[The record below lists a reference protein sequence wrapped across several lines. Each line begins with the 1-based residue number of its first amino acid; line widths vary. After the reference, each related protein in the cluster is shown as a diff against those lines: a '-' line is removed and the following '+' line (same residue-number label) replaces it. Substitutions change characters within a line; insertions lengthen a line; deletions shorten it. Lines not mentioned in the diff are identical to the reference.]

1 MTLEQIA
8 LIAQIIGVAVVAGT
22 LIYLALQV
30 HQGAQQMRSEGRQA
44 QLTYDQTGVYKFV
57 AARTG
62 PVAALPRLFQCRVRG
77 HGRRHG
83 ARCAA
88 D

>member
-30 HQGAQQMRSEGRQA
+30 HQGAQQMRSESR
-44 QLTYDQTGVYKFV
+44 
-57 AARTG
+57 
-62 PVAALPRLFQCRVRG
+62 
-77 HGRRHG
+77 
-83 ARCAA
+83 
-88 D
+88 

>member
-30 HQGAQQMRSEGRQA
+30 HQGA
-44 QLTYDQTGVYKFV
+44 
-57 AARTG
+57 
-62 PVAALPRLFQCRVRG
+62 
-77 HGRRHG
+77 
-83 ARCAA
+83 
-88 D
+88 